1 MTGGDRRRCSAFM
14 RGVLEQHLAFMPS
27 TIP

>member
-1 MTGGDRRRCSAFM
+1 MTDGDRRRCSAFM
-14 RGVLEQHLAFMPS
+14 RGVLEQDLAFMLS